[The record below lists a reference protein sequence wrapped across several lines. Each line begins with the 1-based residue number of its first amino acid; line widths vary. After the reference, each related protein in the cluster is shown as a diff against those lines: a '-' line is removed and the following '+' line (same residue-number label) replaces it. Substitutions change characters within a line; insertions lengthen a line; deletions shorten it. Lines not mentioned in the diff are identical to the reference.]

1 VRTIGYSFFMRRDMN
16 RYTSLTIEDMER
28 GIKREM
34 LRIIALN
41 IKSARVRQ
49 KMSIEKAAE
58 IAGISPTYWSE
69 IERQLKTPGSLTL
82 IKILKALNMPPCG
95 IIPADNCPMTGGDGD
110 AVRRMLMNNGEKDI
124 KKVVR
129 MLEIFFE

>member
-1 VRTIGYSFFMRRDMN
+1 MRYSFFMGRDMN
-16 RYTSLTIEDMER
+16 RYTSLTIEDMES

-41 IKSARVRQ
+41 IRSARVRQ
-49 KMSIEKAAE
+49 KMSIEKAAG

-69 IERQLKTPGSLTL
+69 IERQLKTPGSVTL
-82 IKILKALNMPPCG
+82 IKILKALNMPPCC

-110 AVRRMLMNNGEKDI
+110 SIMRLLMDNGEKDV
-124 KKVVR
+124 KKIVR
-129 MLEIFFE
+129 ILEIFFE